1 MLIYLNGSKN
11 PNFQAHKKNLTQKIM
26 TFAVIFGGQLNRKR
40 RNLMYTPTDI
50 FTNYVQEKYFFNFY
64 SRQV

>member
-40 RNLMYTPTDI
+40 RNLMYTTTTYFYKLCPRKI
-50 FTNYVQEKYFFNFY
+50 FLQFL
-64 SRQV
+64 